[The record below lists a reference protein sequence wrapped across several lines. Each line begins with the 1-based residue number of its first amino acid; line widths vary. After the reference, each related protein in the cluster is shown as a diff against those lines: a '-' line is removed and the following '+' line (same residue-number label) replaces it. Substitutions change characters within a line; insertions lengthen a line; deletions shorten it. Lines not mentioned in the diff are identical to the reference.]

1 MAAELCLFRGAIM
14 DNSDNENPV
23 NNNFPSG
30 NEAQIKT
37 DSVSAEEETANAQR
51 KKRLSE
57 IRFSECGSGG
67 QRFAWLMNYIFI
79 DGMSGM
85 ALGLFATLIAGTIIW
100 QIGDLIDSGGN
111 NFFGLAL
118 EAIGKVAQVS
128 MGAGI
133 GVGI

>member
-1 MAAELCLFRGAIM
+1 M

-67 QRFAWLMNYIFI
+67 QRFAWLMNYIRTRDFRGFGWYRI
-79 DGMSGM
+79 ILGMVV
-85 ALGLFATLIAGTIIW
+85 IAYFY
-100 QIGDLIDSGGN
+100 LM
-111 NFFGLAL
+111 
-118 EAIGKVAQVS
+118 K
-128 MGAGI
+128 
-133 GVGI
+133 